1 LILEGRR
8 RRQKIDYNE
17 ANMQTMKRFEK
28 SDFEE
33 DYEMRMNKKHIQ
45 EVSESENELSSG
57 RENSEET

>member
-1 LILEGRR
+1 
-8 RRQKIDYNE
+8 
-17 ANMQTMKRFEK
+17 MKRFEK